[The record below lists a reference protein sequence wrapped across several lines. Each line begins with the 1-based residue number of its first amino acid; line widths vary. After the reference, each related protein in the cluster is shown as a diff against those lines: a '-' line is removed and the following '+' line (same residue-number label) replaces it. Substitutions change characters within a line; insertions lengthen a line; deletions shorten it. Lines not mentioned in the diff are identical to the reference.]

1 MYNVQKKPEPRRTHT
16 PNVSAVDRLKKV
28 LKEERLEDPDLAATV
43 DRRCASKGGGAGE
56 AKAADTEDGNDDLFY
71 YRLEHGGNFG
81 VDTREVPSKAGDG
94 GAEAAASAAAEE
106 ESVELDPDTMQPI
119 VKVQNGLFV
128 VGEEGEGEQEGEE
141 ELDPDTM
148 MPVKKTKGPKRA
160 AMRQFVSYRARKLT
174 GWTAPSAAKL
184 ICVDDDDNEEGDTN
198 DTGDTASQGSGR
210 TKVSNF
216 EIPRNQEHSIDLRR
230 RTDRVMETKASAYVY
245 GGTKQ
250 RGGLDSFEGRIRAR
264 RTPNKEANK
273 EDKTK
278 QEAGKDGE
286 AAREGEG
293 NGRDPAGT
301 MEEALEEQWD
311 HAVEGVSRVFRAH
324 RTIEWWERE
333 EREKRERKKERKREK
348 KREKREEAWGRKKR
362 GGGGLG
368 ERESERERE
377 KER

>member
-1 MYNVQKKPEPRRTHT
+1 MFVKIVRAHEHT
-16 PNVSAVDRLKKV
+16 VATGNGAVDRLKKV

-43 DRRCASKGGGAGE
+43 DRGCASEGEAAGE

-81 VDTREVPSKAGDG
+81 VDTRGVPSKAGDG
-94 GAEAAASAAAEE
+94 GAEAAASTAAEE
-106 ESVELDPDTMQPI
+106 EPVELDPDTMLPI
-119 VKVQNGLFV
+119 VKGQNGLFV

-174 GWTAPSAAKL
+174 GWTAPSGAKL
-184 ICVDDDDNEEGDTN
+184 ICVDDDDNDEGNPN
-198 DTGDTASQGSGR
+198 DTGDTASQASGG
-210 TKVSNF
+210 TNVFNF

-230 RTDRVMETKASAYVY
+230 RTDRVMATKASAYVY

-273 EDKTK
+273 EGKTK

-293 NGRDPAGT
+293 NGRDTAGT

-324 RTIEWWERE
+324 RTIEW
-333 EREKRERKKERKREK
+333 
-348 KREKREEAWGRKKR
+348 
-362 GGGGLG
+362 
-368 ERESERERE
+368 
-377 KER
+377 